1 MSLSSSTTGVTLIG
15 TVTIP
20 GTSSTVESA
29 VESVVTTAVTYLTT
43 VTKTVPIIIGSPTS
57 SYDQL
62 TTYTTVNTDYQ
73 TYTVTETETVPVG
86 PIPTIPGPSVPI
98 PTYIVGGM
106 GEVNGVTITGVVY
119 ELWMYFLCP
128 SRQCSPWREWLTF
141 IPNVAAGWVLG
152 ALALLLGLGLLVMA
166 LKCGGLEFIF
176 GFLSMVLVCIC
187 LWLRAALK
195 SSAANKFVMY
205 KVSIWF
211 NYFAAV
217 LMAILIVQLIF
228 RLVVHLDNTLCGAVR
243 GLVAFVYFL
252 AAVLFALLT
261 AAVVL
266 MFNLH
271 WFSKMHSGIQC
282 LQAFVIIML
291 ILAVIL
297 LLATAWA
304 SSNDVKS
311 HHMGHVIIIGL
322 CVLFLLIWA
331 CFMTARA
338 FLPLTSAARHS
349 EALWYVFNIV
359 PLLLIAIILLALNAP
374 AMFTFCHCQVNA
386 CPVCNPHV
394 GYSTSGG
401 VNAPHV
407 THAAPVGNMNERVE
421 RYYM

>member
-1 MSLSSSTTGVTLIG
+1 MSSSSTTAITVLTTL
-15 TVTIP
+15 TAS
-20 GTSSTVESA
+20 GTSAIYETPLPTVL
-29 VESVVTTAVTYLTT
+29 TTAITYLTT
-43 VTKTVPIIIGSPTS
+43 VTQTVPVIIGEPTP
-57 SYDQL
+57 SYGQL
-62 TTYTTVNTDYQ
+62 TTYTTVNTQYQ
-73 TYTVTETETVPVG
+73 TMTVTGTL
-86 PIPTIPGPSVPI
+86 PTIPAPTTPGGTVPQ
-98 PTYIVGGM
+98 PTLIVGGT
-106 GEVNGVTITGVVY
+106 GEVNGVTIIGSIY

-128 SRQCSPWREWLTF
+128 SRTCSPWREWLTF

-152 ALALLLGLGLLVMA
+152 AIALLLGLGLLIMA

-195 SSAANKFVMY
+195 HSSANLFVMY
-205 KVSIWF
+205 KVSVWF

-217 LMAILIVQLIF
+217 LMAMLVSQLIF
-228 RLVVHLDNTLCGAVR
+228 RLVVHLDNTLCAAAR
-243 GLVAFVYFL
+243 GLVGFVYFI

-271 WFSKMHSGIQC
+271 WFGKMHSGIQC

-304 SSNDVKS
+304 ASNDVKS

-322 CVLFLLIWA
+322 CVLFLILWA

-338 FLPLTSAARHS
+338 FLGLGSAARHS
-349 EALWYVFNIV
+349 EALWYIFNIV
-359 PLLLIAIILLALNAP
+359 PLLLIAVVLLALNAP
-374 AMFTFCHCQVNA
+374 TMFTFCHCQVNA

-394 GYSTSGG
+394 RYSTAG
-401 VNAPHV
+401 VV
-407 THAAPVGNMNERVE
+407 HAAPIPDHAREANVA